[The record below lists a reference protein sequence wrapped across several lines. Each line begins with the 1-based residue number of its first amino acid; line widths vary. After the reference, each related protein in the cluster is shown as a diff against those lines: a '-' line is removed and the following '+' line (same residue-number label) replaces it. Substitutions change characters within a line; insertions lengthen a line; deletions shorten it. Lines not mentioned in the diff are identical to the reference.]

1 MARDND
7 FGAYLAGFI
16 IGGLVG
22 AAAALLLAPQ
32 SGEETRTQI
41 REKSIEIR
49 DKASASM
56 DDLKVKTN
64 EQIEAARVRVE
75 GMAQQVQQKTSGVS
89 LSMSSSDA
97 TTTEED
103 PDKLRHD

>member
-41 REKSIEIR
+41 RDKSIEIR

-56 DDLKVKTN
+56 DDIKVKTT
-64 EQIEAARVRVE
+64 EQIGAAKQRVE
-75 GMAQQVQQKTSGVS
+75 GMAQQVQQKTAGSGIS
-89 LSMSSSDA
+89 LGVTAPEND
-97 TTTEED
+97 E
-103 PDKLRHD
+103 DKLRHD